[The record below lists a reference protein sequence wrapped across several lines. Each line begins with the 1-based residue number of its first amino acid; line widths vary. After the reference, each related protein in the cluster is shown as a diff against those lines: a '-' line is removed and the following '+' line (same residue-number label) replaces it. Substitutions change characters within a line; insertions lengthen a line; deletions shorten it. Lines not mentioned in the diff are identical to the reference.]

1 MATEMNSSDVRD
13 RLVDALRLDL
23 VGPETRLDDLEEAL
37 SQAPSRWYLTG
48 FLVPLGAEPAQ
59 RADEASME
67 DLDQAGEGGGLDDD
81 VTPEPAAARQRY
93 LPSSIGVSLLVPPSA
108 GRLKVAVSW
117 GDYHQRSAL
126 PEEW

>member
-81 VTPEPAAARQRY
+81 VTPEPPRWHSRASGR
-93 LPSSIGVSLLVPPSA
+93 SLRCWQPQSLA
-108 GRLKVAVSW
+108 CRLLS
-117 GDYHQRSAL
+117 L
-126 PEEW
+126 